1 MAKTTH
7 NVRQLTITGSTAA
20 MDNIQTSLNDNAVF
34 MMQVSGGSDPVQL
47 IKAQHMQDYFS
58 DIDVDAVS
66 SGEYSLVFID
76 PAGADSTTSGFDFKR
91 DSEGNSA
98 VSWDASAN
106 RLKIVGDLRFDH
118 DGAVMDFGD
127 NQEITLTHVHNDGL
141 LLAGTSG
148 INPGL
153 SFRDSGLKV
162 HSSADGQLDIDSDG
176 AIQMSASTN
185 LDVDVASQ
193 IQLSAASGFD
203 IDSAGTFNVDIGSST
218 NWTTAGGATYYSY
231 LAGTANTS
239 FSDYKIYAGRSGS
252 VVLSAGDS
260 YGDRPTL
267 EIKGAIAGDY
277 IHITGGYLQVNDD
290 SEASSTTTGALR
302 VVGGAGIAK
311 DLYVGDDLRL
321 ASDSAVLALG
331 AGNDVTLTHDGGTG
345 ATLAS
350 AGAFIVDGAAAVT
363 VDSDAALTLGGAG
376 VDIDADGSSKVTIDG
391 AGGIDIGVAA
401 DVAIDIDSS
410 TLDIDASSNITIDA
424 SGGSISIGTNSS
436 GRAVNIGHATS
447 SVTIGDDLIV
457 TGDLTVNGTNTIVN
471 STVTTIDDPLIVLG
485 KDNPGTSRDL
495 GLVFEQSGSATNVGF
510 FYDSSAT
517 EFALQ
522 SGLSEDGTTA
532 GNISLGS
539 YAALHIGAL
548 DADSASNIASLKVE
562 DLTSGR
568 VVLAGSGGEIE
579 DSGNLTFDGSQLSI
593 TGIVSASSN
602 GALGGT
608 LTVAGDAA
616 FDATGGSTSSPDFS
630 VDGYAKF
637 GGAVELDGK
646 VDLDATGGSTSDPD
660 LHVDGYAKLDGTV
673 EIDGALQ
680 VDNASVRF
688 TALDDLTEANI
699 AADDIF
705 LVQDE
710 SETGNPVKQ
719 ITLLD
724 LGQYLAD
731 GGSLSNTAGI
741 QVSATSGKLSI
752 DAVRKEFNG
761 STGLTGSYS
770 SGRAFAFDS
779 APLDDSIQVF
789 LNGMLQTPSS
799 SSGLG
804 ASVFDYVLSGTYGS
818 GGGLQVVFEASVVD
832 ANDAVV
838 VHYIKK

>member
-1 MAKTTH
+1 MTENYSTCGCDSKNIGIPTQKFGLCVPNEILIDATQRKIQKT
-7 NVRQLTITGSTAA
+7 VG
-20 MDNIQTSLNDNAVF
+20 
-34 MMQVSGGSDPVQL
+34 
-47 IKAQHMQDYFS
+47 
-58 DIDVDAVS
+58 VS

-98 VSWDASAN
+98 VSWDTSAN
-106 RLKIVGDLRFDH
+106 RFKIVGDLRLDH
-118 DGAVMDFGD
+118 DGAEVQWGD
-127 NQEITLTHVHNDGL
+127 DQEILLSHVHNTGL
-141 LLAGTSG
+141 RLSG
-148 INPGL
+148 SSGGEL
-153 SFRDSGLKV
+153 QFRDSGLKIR
-162 HSSADGQLDIDSDG
+162 SSADGQLDIESDG
-176 AIQMSASTN
+176 EVAISASTN

-193 IQLSAASGFD
+193 IALSAASGFD
-203 IDSAGTFNVDIGSST
+203 VDSASGFEAAIQNTT
-218 NWTTAGGATYYSY
+218 NWYSY
-231 LAGTANTS
+231 SGINLYSYQLGNDETS
-239 FSDYKIYAGRSGS
+239 NGINVKSAKSGS
-252 VVLSAGDS
+252 VLISAGDAFAS
-260 YGDRPTL
+260 PKLTL
-267 EIKGAIAGDY
+267 TGKSAFSNASSLILTGAY
-277 IHITGGYLQVNDD
+277 LHINNTA
-290 SEASSTTTGALR
+290 EASSTTTGALR
-302 VVGGAGIAK
+302 VAGGAGIAK

-321 ASDSAVLALG
+321 ASDGAVLSLG
-331 AGNDVTLTHDGGTG
+331 EGNDVTLTHDEGTG

-350 AGAFIVDGAAAVT
+350 AGAFIVDGASAVT
-363 VDSDAALTLGGAG
+363 IDSDAALTLGGAG

-436 GRAVNIGHATS
+436 GRAVNIGHGTS
-447 SVTIGDDLIV
+447 EVTIGDNLVV
-457 TGDLTVNGTNTIVN
+457 TGDLTVNGTNTVIN
-471 STVTTIDDPLIVLG
+471 STVKTIDDPLIVLG

-548 DADSASNIASLKVE
+548 DADSASTIASLKVE

-568 VVLAGSGGEIE
+568 VVLAGSSGEIE

-804 ASVFDYVLSGTYGS
+804 ASVFDYVLSGTFGS